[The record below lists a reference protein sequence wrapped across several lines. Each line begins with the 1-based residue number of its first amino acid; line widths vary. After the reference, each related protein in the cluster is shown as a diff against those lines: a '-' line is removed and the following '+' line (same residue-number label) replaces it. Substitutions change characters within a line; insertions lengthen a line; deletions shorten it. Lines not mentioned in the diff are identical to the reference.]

1 MQYRRL
7 GRTDIQISEIGLG
20 SVELGI
26 DYGIRT
32 GQNTNQPS
40 EQDAFRL
47 LNHAL
52 DQGVNLIDTAAEYG
66 TSEEIIGRALRGR
79 REEYVLATKSLHW
92 ADKGLPATEVR
103 ERVETSIDQ
112 SLRHLQTDVI
122 DLLQI
127 HGRDVPFLETMMIEE
142 GDVFDVL
149 DQARQAGKIR
159 YIGYSSYS
167 EEASQAVI
175 DNGQWDTLQIAYSI
189 FDQRN
194 ALTVI
199 PDAAAGDM
207 GIIIRSALL
216 KGALTEKAK
225 HLPERL
231 APLAERTRA
240 LESLLTAAL
249 PTIPQLALRFVL
261 SNTAISSIIVG
272 ADRIP
277 YVEEAVSVSDGDGLP
292 DYVYDQT
299 LSLAIDDPEL
309 INPSTWGIP

>member
-1 MQYRRL
+1 MRYRRL
-7 GRTDIQISEIGLG
+7 GRTDLQISEIGLG
-20 SVELGI
+20 TVELGI

-40 EQDAFRL
+40 EQDAGRL

-52 DQGVNLIDTAAEYG
+52 DQGVNLIDTAADYG

-92 ADKGLPATEVR
+92 SDKGLPVTEVR

-112 SLRHLQTDVI
+112 SLRHLGTDVI
-122 DLLQI
+122 DLMQI
-127 HGRDVPFLETMMIEE
+127 HGRDVPFLEIMMVEE

-149 DQARQAGKIR
+149 DRARQAGKIR

-167 EEASQAVI
+167 EEAAQAVI

-194 ALTVI
+194 ALTII
-199 PDAAAGDM
+199 PAAAAGDM
-207 GIIIRSALL
+207 GVIIRSALL
-216 KGALTEKAK
+216 KGALTEKSK

-240 LESLLTAAL
+240 LESLLATGH

-277 YVEEAVSVSDGDGLP
+277 HVEEAVSVSDGVGLP
-292 DYVYDQT
+292 NHIYDQT